1 MALIGSEA
9 SAHPTRGLLAGL
21 FARAR
26 AWRDDASHNSIAQKV
41 AGSAFLIRMVSAAL
55 VFGSQI
61 LFARWMGSFEFG
73 IYVYVWAWVL
83 LIGEFADL
91 GLASAAQR
99 FIPQYTNAKSV
110 ALLRGFIC
118 RSRWLTVGAATLIA
132 AVRRGRG
139 QARRAAARK
148 TMSCC
153 R

>member
-1 MALIGSEA
+1 M
-9 SAHPTRGLLAGL
+9 
-21 FARAR
+21 R

-41 AGSAFLIRMVSAAL
+41 AGAAFLIRVVSAAL

-83 LIGEFADL
+83 VIGEFADL

-99 FIPQYTNAKSV
+99 FIPEYSNAKAV
-110 ALLRGFIC
+110 ALLRGFIS
-118 RSRWLTVGAATLIA
+118 RSRWLTVGAP
-132 AVRRGRG
+132 RPSSPS
-139 QARRAAARK
+139 AARLPSSCSSRCCR